1 MKINNQEYVFEHRD
15 KRLHCPMDLT
25 MDYLGGRWKT
35 VVLWYL
41 IKDKKR
47 FSELN
52 RLIPTITER
61 MLSLQLKQ
69 LEQDGLIHREVYADV
84 PPKVEYSLTEEGQTL
99 IPLLKAMSNWGLK
112 KATRITTGESPG

>member
-1 MKINNQEYVFEHRD
+1 
-15 KRLHCPMDLT
+15 
-25 MDYLGGRWKT
+25 
-35 VVLWYL
+35 
-41 IKDKKR
+41 
-47 FSELN
+47 
-52 RLIPTITER
+52 